1 MKRHVFP
8 SLNPGGVVGRSPFP
22 GNRLER
28 SYRECFLELYVAV
41 RTYISAYSLSA
52 HPDETS
58 VTFFVTL
65 EENMG
70 VSSAFLGVNTTN
82 DIGGRTE
89 TDVTSS
95 ISGGTT
101 ISYDYAVG
109 APNQTRYFWL
119 RLVDTS
125 GNESISYLGPGTTA
139 DLTAPTVDSF
149 ALTTGPTP
157 TSSVSVTLAASDN
170 DAVATLYLLLSSTV
184 TTPPTPSE
192 IKNAGLALPGV
203 TTAHTFTGLAPGTT
217 FYGWVLARD
226 QVGNESAVVASTP
239 ATLATVSDTTPPQL
253 DGPASVT
260 PTPGAEES
268 SLTIV
273 VNISDST

>member
-1 MKRHVFP
+1 
-8 SLNPGGVVGRSPFP
+8 
-22 GNRLER
+22 
-28 SYRECFLELYVAV
+28 
-41 RTYISAYSLSA
+41 
-52 HPDETS
+52 
-58 VTFFVTL
+58 
-65 EENMG
+65 MG
-70 VSSAFLGVNTTN
+70 VFSAFLGVNTTN

-170 DAVATLYLLLSSTV
+170 DAVATLYLLLSST
-184 TTPPTPSE
+184 
-192 IKNAGLALPGV
+192 
-203 TTAHTFTGLAPGTT
+203 
-217 FYGWVLARD
+217 GWVLARD

-268 SLTIV
+268 SLTVV